1 MNIKTRELS
10 NGLIRQINQSDVPIE
25 VKRLIVKDIM
35 SQLEN
40 EADEAIGAEL
50 SLINEK
56 SSEGEEENQ

>member
-1 MNIKTRELS
+1 MNLKTRELS

-35 SQLEN
+35 SQLEKEAN
-40 EADEAIGAEL
+40 EVIAAEL